1 MMGFPFR
8 FAINVFRGLAWLP
21 VLHRPSQHLPIDW
34 PDWDPALFP
43 GLTRSSTYLAWTDSV
58 IDLFRLDLVMDL
70 LWSDPSLTYFCLDW
84 LVINLLCLDWLGH
97 QLILPGASP
106 LSVDFRAL
114 RESLTLSL
122 LGFRPRDTLTPHFPH
137 WGDFHVI
144 SPLVSSL
151 GWLGYLFFI
160 HRVTQYFPMAWPG
173 HCSFLVDW
181 SVISLSSLKWLSH
194 RLTLPEL
201 ISHWLICLDWTG
213 HWLSLPG
220 WIGYQLLFLE

>member
-1 MMGFPFR
+1 MCISWSHFITAQLVLRANTFSLFFSHLVLGLPRLIERIFFPALDINAHQGSITDLQCLRFLVKKLYFKFKCQSFTQNHSQVVLFLLLTQSLPMMGFPFR

-34 PDWDPALFP
+34 PDWYPALFP

-114 RESLTLSL
+114 RESLTLS
-122 LGFRPRDTLTPHFPH
+122 
-137 WGDFHVI
+137 
-144 SPLVSSL
+144 
-151 GWLGYLFFI
+151 
-160 HRVTQYFPMAWPG
+160 
-173 HCSFLVDW
+173 
-181 SVISLSSLKWLSH
+181 
-194 RLTLPEL
+194 
-201 ISHWLICLDWTG
+201 
-213 HWLSLPG
+213 
-220 WIGYQLLFLE
+220 